1 MVDQRVC
8 DVEQLVSELECPA
21 GRDLWPPFLRSAMWH
36 SKLCHMAKPRPVAL
50 VARKSADVAE
60 LWSRVQSGRR
70 EGHYYVA
77 LFGLRRYDAIH
88 VVEQIKRGLSYAAFE
103 RFQRNTELS
112 YHLLARIVGVPQRTL
127 ARRKDAG
134 RFEPDE
140 SDRLARISRVFARA
154 IVLFE
159 GDSENAREWLTSPVR
174 GLGGR
179 TPIEFASTDVGAIE
193 VENLIGRLEYGIPS

>member
-1 MVDQRVC
+1 
-8 DVEQLVSELECPA
+8 
-21 GRDLWPPFLRSAMWH
+21 
-36 SKLCHMAKPRPVAL
+36 MAKLPSVTI
-50 VARKSADVAE
+50 VERKSADVTE
-60 LWSRVQSGRR
+60 LWDRVRSGHR

-77 LFGLRRYDAIH
+77 LFGLRQYDPIH
-88 VVEQIKRGLSYAAFE
+88 VVEQIQRGLSYSAFE
-103 RFQRNTELS
+103 RFQRNTELP
-112 YHLLARIVGVPQRTL
+112 YRLLAKIVEVPMRTL

-154 IVLFE
+154 IELFE
-159 GDSENAREWLTSPVR
+159 GDAESAREWLTNPVR